1 MIFFS
6 ELLRATVVDVR
17 QHTVGTVRD
26 LVARMG
32 EPYPRVTA
40 LVVSHRGR
48 DPLIIPWAEVRQ
60 YTEREISLRAP
71 VSELSAHL
79 PADDELYLSR
89 DVLDKQ
95 LIDTDGRRVV
105 RVNDLQ
111 LANVGGKLL
120 VVGVDIGGRGL
131 LRRLGME
138 ELGKRV
144 ARLLRRDWAQK
155 FIAWDTV
162 ETIRGDGRNMRL
174 RMSYKKLARLH
185 PADIADIVE
194 QMSNVDRQAVFAS
207 LDDETAADTL
217 EETDETIQ
225 AQILERL
232 SLERAADILDAMAPD
247 EAADL
252 LADLAPERR
261 AQLIAEMQ
269 AEEAGDVQ
277 ELLAY
282 EEDTAGGL
290 MTPDYVAVPQRL
302 TAAQTIE
309 RIRQLEPEAES
320 IYYIFVID
328 SQERLR
334 GVLSL
339 RDLIVASP
347 ETPISQFM
355 IRKVISVPLD
365 ASPDE
370 VASLLSKYNLL
381 AVPVVDEQD
390 RIQGIVTVDD
400 VLAEVLPSPLRRRVR
415 PGE

>member
-1 MIFFS
+1 MIFLS

-17 QHTVGTVRD
+17 QHTLGTVRD
-26 LVARMG
+26 LVAREG
-32 EPYPRVTA
+32 DPYPRIA
-40 LVVSHRGR
+40 GLVVGHRGH
-48 DPLIIPWAEVRQ
+48 DQLVLPWGSVRQ
-60 YTEREISLRAP
+60 YTEREVSLRQQE
-71 VSELSAHL
+71 SELAPYEPSA
-79 PADDELYLSR
+79 DELYLSR

-120 VVGVDIGGRGL
+120 LIGVDIGGRGL
-131 LRRLGME
+131 LRRLGVE
-138 ELGKRV
+138 ELGKRL
-144 ARLLRRDWAQK
+144 ARLVHRDWAQK

-162 ETIRGDGRNMRL
+162 ETMRGDGQNMRL

-194 QMSNVDRQAVFAS
+194 QMSNADRQAVFAS

-217 EETDETIQ
+217 EETDESVQ
-225 AQILERL
+225 AQILDRL
-232 SLERAADILDAMAPD
+232 TVERAADILEAMAPD

-252 LADLAPERR
+252 LADLNPERR
-261 AQLIAEMQ
+261 DLLIAEMDPD
-269 AEEAGDVQ
+269 EADDVQ

-282 EEDTAGGL
+282 KEDTAGGL
-290 MTPDYVAVPQRL
+290 MTPDYVAIPQRL
-302 TAAQTIE
+302 SAAQAIE
-309 RIRQLEPEAES
+309 RIRELEPEAES
-320 IYYIFVID
+320 IYYIFVTD

-347 ETPISQFM
+347 QTPVAKFM
-355 IRKVISVPLD
+355 IRKVFSVGLD
-365 ASPDE
+365 ASRDE
-370 VASLLSKYNLL
+370 VASLLAKYNLL

-400 VLAEVLPSPLRRRVR
+400 VLAEVLPHPLRRRV
-415 PGE
+415 GAGT

>member
-1 MIFFS
+1 MIFLS

-40 LVVSHRGR
+40 LVVSHRGHEA
-48 DPLIIPWAEVRQ
+48 LIVPWNAVRQ
-60 YTEREISLRAP
+60 YTEREVSLREPEA
-71 VSELSAHL
+71 ELGKHE
-79 PADDELYLSR
+79 PGEDELYLSR

-111 LANVGGKLL
+111 LTNVGGKLL

-131 LRRLGME
+131 LRRLGVE

-144 ARLLRRDWAQK
+144 ARMLHRDWAQK

-162 ETIRGDGRNMRL
+162 ETLRGDGRNLRL

-194 QMSNVDRQAVFAS
+194 QMSNADRQAVFAS
-207 LDDETAADTL
+207 LDETAADTL

-232 SLERAADILDAMAPD
+232 SLERAADILEAMAPD

-252 LADLAPERR
+252 LADLPPERR
-261 AQLIAEMQ
+261 AELIAAMQ
-269 AEEAGDVQ
+269 AEEAGNVQ

-290 MTPDYVAVPQRL
+290 MTPEYVAIPQRL
-302 TAAQTIE
+302 TAAQAIE
-309 RIRQLEPEAES
+309 RIRELEPEAES

-328 SQERLR
+328 GQERLR

-339 RDLIVASP
+339 RDLIIASP
-347 ETPISQFM
+347 ETLVSQFM
-355 IRKVISVPLD
+355 IRKVISVPLN

-370 VASLLSKYNLL
+370 VASLLAKYNLL
-381 AVPVVDEQD
+381 AVPVVDGQD

-400 VLAEVLPSPLRRRVR
+400 VLAEVLPPHLRRRVR
-415 PGE
+415 PGA

>member
-1 MIFFS
+1 MIFLS

-17 QHTVGTVRD
+17 QHTLGTVRD
-26 LVARMG
+26 LVAKMG
-32 EPYPRVTA
+32 DPYPRVTA
-40 LVVSHRGR
+40 LAVSQRGR
-48 DPLIIPWAEVRQ
+48 EPLLVPWSTVRQ
-60 YTEREISLRAP
+60 YTEREISLREP
-71 VSELSAHL
+71 QSELAAHQ
-79 PADDELYLSR
+79 PAEEELYLSR

-138 ELGKRV
+138 ELGKRA
-144 ARLLRRDWAQK
+144 ARVLHRDWAQK

-162 ETIRGDGRNMRL
+162 EAIRGDGRNMRL
-174 RMSYKKLARLH
+174 RMSYKKVARLH

-194 QMSNVDRQAVFAS
+194 QMSNADRQALFAS

-217 EETDETIQ
+217 EETDETVQ

-232 SLERAADILDAMAPD
+232 TVERAADILEAMAPD

-252 LADLAPERR
+252 LADLTPERR
-261 AQLIAEMQ
+261 SQLIAEMQ

-290 MTPDYVAVPQRL
+290 MTPDYVAIPQR
-302 TAAQTIE
+302 
-309 RIRQLEPEAES
+309 
-320 IYYIFVID
+320 
-328 SQERLR
+328 
-334 GVLSL
+334 
-339 RDLIVASP
+339 
-347 ETPISQFM
+347 
-355 IRKVISVPLD
+355 
-365 ASPDE
+365 
-370 VASLLSKYNLL
+370 
-381 AVPVVDEQD
+381 
-390 RIQGIVTVDD
+390 
-400 VLAEVLPSPLRRRVR
+400 
-415 PGE
+415 

>member
-1 MIFFS
+1 MIFLS

-40 LVVSHRGR
+40 LVVSHRGHEA
-48 DPLIIPWAEVRQ
+48 LIVPWNAVRQ
-60 YTEREISLRAP
+60 YTEREVSLREPEA
-71 VSELSAHL
+71 ELGKHE
-79 PADDELYLSR
+79 PGEDELYLSR

-111 LANVGGKLL
+111 LTNVGGKLL

-131 LRRLGME
+131 LRRLGVE

-144 ARLLRRDWAQK
+144 ARMLHRDWAQK

-162 ETIRGDGRNMRL
+162 ETLRGDGRNLRL

-194 QMSNVDRQAVFAS
+194 QMSNADRQAVFAS

-232 SLERAADILDAMAPD
+232 SLERAADILEAMAPD

-252 LADLAPERR
+252 LADLPPERR
-261 AQLIAEMQ
+261 AELIAAMQ
-269 AEEAGDVQ
+269 AEEAGNVQ

-290 MTPDYVAVPQRL
+290 MTPEYVAIPQRL
-302 TAAQTIE
+302 TAAQAIE
-309 RIRQLEPEAES
+309 RIRELEPEAES

-328 SQERLR
+328 GQERLR

-339 RDLIVASP
+339 RDLIIASP
-347 ETPISQFM
+347 ETLVSQFM
-355 IRKVISVPLD
+355 IRKVISVPLN

-370 VASLLSKYNLL
+370 VASLLAKYNLL
-381 AVPVVDEQD
+381 AVPVVDGQD

-400 VLAEVLPSPLRRRVR
+400 VLAEVLPPHLRRRVR
-415 PGE
+415 PGA

>member
-1 MIFFS
+1 MIFLS

-17 QHTVGTVRD
+17 QHTLGTVRD
-26 LVARMG
+26 LVAKMG
-32 EPYPRVTA
+32 DPYPRVTA
-40 LVVSHRGR
+40 LAVSQRGR
-48 DPLIIPWAEVRQ
+48 EPLLVPWSTVRQ
-60 YTEREISLRAP
+60 YTEREISLREP
-71 VSELSAHL
+71 QSELAAHQ
-79 PADDELYLSR
+79 PAEEELYLSR

-138 ELGKRV
+138 ELGKRA
-144 ARLLRRDWAQK
+144 ARVLHRDWAQK

-162 ETIRGDGRNMRL
+162 EAIRGDGRNMRL
-174 RMSYKKLARLH
+174 RMSYKKVARLH

-194 QMSNVDRQAVFAS
+194 QMSNADRQALFAS

-217 EETDETIQ
+217 EETDETVQ

-232 SLERAADILDAMAPD
+232 TVERAADILEAMAPD

-252 LADLAPERR
+252 LADLTPERR
-261 AQLIAEMQ
+261 SQLIAEMQ

-290 MTPDYVAVPQRL
+290 MTPDYVAIPQRL
-302 TAAQTIE
+302 TAAKAIE
-309 RIRQLEPEAES
+309 RIRELEPEAES
-320 IYYIFVID
+320 IYYIFVTD
-328 SQERLR
+328 SEERLR

-339 RDLIVASP
+339 RDLIVAKP
-347 ETPISQFM
+347 ETPVAQFM
-355 IRKVISVPLD
+355 IRKVFSVPLD
-365 ASPDE
+365 ASSEE
-370 VASLLSKYNLL
+370 VASVLAKYNLL
-381 AVPVVDEQD
+381 AIPVVDEQD

-400 VLAEVLPSPLRRRVR
+400 VLAEVLPPQLRRRVR
-415 PGE
+415 AGA

>member
-1 MIFFS
+1 MIFLS

-17 QHTVGTVRD
+17 QHTLGTVRD
-26 LVARMG
+26 LVAREG
-32 EPYPRVTA
+32 DPYPRIA
-40 LVVSHRGR
+40 GLVVGHRGH
-48 DPLIIPWAEVRQ
+48 DQLVLPWGSVRQ
-60 YTEREISLRAP
+60 YTEREVSLRQQE
-71 VSELSAHL
+71 SELAPYEPSA
-79 PADDELYLSR
+79 DELYLSR

-120 VVGVDIGGRGL
+120 LIGVDIGGRGL
-131 LRRLGME
+131 LRRLGVE
-138 ELGKRV
+138 ELGKRL
-144 ARLLRRDWAQK
+144 ARLVHRDWAQK

-162 ETIRGDGRNMRL
+162 ETMRGDGQNMRL

-194 QMSNVDRQAVFAS
+194 QMSNADRQAVFAS

-217 EETDETIQ
+217 EETDESVQ
-225 AQILERL
+225 AQILDRL
-232 SLERAADILDAMAPD
+232 TVERAADILEAMAPD

-252 LADLAPERR
+252 LADLNPERR
-261 AQLIAEMQ
+261 DLLIAEMDP
-269 AEEAGDVQ
+269 EEADDVQ

-282 EEDTAGGL
+282 KEDTAGGL
-290 MTPDYVAVPQRL
+290 MTPDYVAIPQRL
-302 TAAQTIE
+302 SAAQAIE
-309 RIRQLEPEAES
+309 RIRELEPEAES
-320 IYYIFVID
+320 IYYIFVTD

-347 ETPISQFM
+347 QTPVAKFM
-355 IRKVISVPLD
+355 IRKVFSVGLD
-365 ASPDE
+365 ASRDE
-370 VASLLSKYNLL
+370 VASLLAKYNLL

-400 VLAEVLPSPLRRRVR
+400 VLAEVLPHPLRRRV
-415 PGE
+415 GAGT

>member
-1 MIFFS
+1 MIFLS

-26 LVARMG
+26 LVAKLG
-32 EPYPRVTA
+32 DPYPRVTA
-40 LVVSHRGR
+40 MVVSHRGHES
-48 DPLIIPWAEVRQ
+48 LIIPWASVRQ
-60 YTEREISLRAP
+60 YTEREVSLREPEADIEP
-71 VSELSAHL
+71 YR

-111 LANVGGKLL
+111 LGNVGGKLL

-138 ELGKRV
+138 EVGKRI
-144 ARLLRRDWAQK
+144 ARLLHRDWAQK

-162 ETIRGDGRNMRL
+162 ETLGSDARNMRL

-194 QMSNVDRQAVFAS
+194 QMSNPDRQAVFAS

-217 EETDETIQ
+217 EETDESIQ

-232 SLERAADILDAMAPD
+232 SLERAADILEAMAPD

-252 LADLAPERR
+252 LAELSPERR
-261 AQLIAEMQ
+261 AELMAAMQ
-269 AEEAGDVQ
+269 AEEAGDVR

-290 MTPDYVAVPQRL
+290 MTPDYVAIPQRL
-302 TAAQTIE
+302 TAAQAIE

-320 IYYIFVID
+320 IYYIYVLD
-328 SQERLR
+328 GQERLR

-339 RDLIVASP
+339 RDLIIAAP
-347 ETPISQFM
+347 ETTISKVM

-365 ASPDE
+365 DSRDE
-370 VASLLSKYNLL
+370 VASLLAKYNLL

-400 VLAEVLPSPLRRRVR
+400 VLAEVLPPQLRRRM
-415 PGE
+415 GSGA

>member
-1 MIFFS
+1 M
-6 ELLRATVVDVR
+6 
-17 QHTVGTVRD
+17 
-26 LVARMG
+26 
-32 EPYPRVTA
+32 
-40 LVVSHRGR
+40 
-48 DPLIIPWAEVRQ
+48 RQ
-60 YTEREISLRAP
+60 YTEREVSLREPEA
-71 VSELSAHL
+71 ELGKHE
-79 PADDELYLSR
+79 PGEDELYLSR

-111 LANVGGKLL
+111 LTNVGGKLL

-131 LRRLGME
+131 LRRLGVE

-144 ARLLRRDWAQK
+144 ARMLHRDWAQK

-162 ETIRGDGRNMRL
+162 ETLRGDGRNLRL

-185 PADIADIVE
+185 PA
-194 QMSNVDRQAVFAS
+194 
-207 LDDETAADTL
+207 ETAADTL

-232 SLERAADILDAMAPD
+232 SLERAADILEAMAPD

-252 LADLAPERR
+252 LADLPPERR
-261 AQLIAEMQ
+261 AELIAAMQ
-269 AEEAGDVQ
+269 AEEAGNVQ

-290 MTPDYVAVPQRL
+290 MTPEYVAIPQRL
-302 TAAQTIE
+302 TAAQAIE
-309 RIRQLEPEAES
+309 RIRELEPEAES

-328 SQERLR
+328 GQERLR

-339 RDLIVASP
+339 RDLIIASP
-347 ETPISQFM
+347 ETLVSQFM
-355 IRKVISVPLD
+355 IRKVISVPLN

-370 VASLLSKYNLL
+370 VASLLAKYNLL
-381 AVPVVDEQD
+381 AVPVVDGQD

-400 VLAEVLPSPLRRRVR
+400 VLAEVLPPHLRRRVR
-415 PGE
+415 PGA